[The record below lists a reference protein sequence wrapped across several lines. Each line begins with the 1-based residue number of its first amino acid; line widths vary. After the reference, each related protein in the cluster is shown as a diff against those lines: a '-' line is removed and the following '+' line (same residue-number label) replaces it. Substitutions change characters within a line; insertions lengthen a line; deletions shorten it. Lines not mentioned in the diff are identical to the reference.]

1 MLKLI
6 SQISVLILVISCN
19 KYDSN
24 GNLIKDYEELEKANF
39 IIGNWEKI
47 DSLGIL
53 QEQWKPLN
61 DSTFNGTSYYIQNKK
76 DTLHNEQI
84 ELVQIK
90 NNLLYT
96 ATIKGE
102 NNNFPISF
110 QLTEADDSLLV
121 FANPK
126 HDFPQK
132 ISYKLQKDSTLKA
145 TVSGIQFGKSKTN
158 NYTMTK
164 VK

>member
-61 DSTFNGTSYYIQNKK
+61 DSTFNGTSY
-76 DTLHNEQI
+76 
-84 ELVQIK
+84 
-90 NNLLYT
+90 
-96 ATIKGE
+96 
-102 NNNFPISF
+102 
-110 QLTEADDSLLV
+110 
-121 FANPK
+121 
-126 HDFPQK
+126 
-132 ISYKLQKDSTLKA
+132 
-145 TVSGIQFGKSKTN
+145 
-158 NYTMTK
+158 
-164 VK
+164 